1 MRVRV
6 NEIIANLLFIK
17 IPSLVLLPFD
27 GEEDKYVGFVVLIV
41 GVFSPRGGDGCE
53 LLGECLFVV
62 AGADE
67 VLGAELVNFLRTF
80 LGLENDNVNN
90 EMKITI

>member
-1 MRVRV
+1 MRTRV

-27 GEEDKYVGFVVLIV
+27 GEEGKYVGFVVLIV
-41 GVFSPRGGDGCE
+41 GVFNPRGGDGCE

-67 VLGAELVNFLRTF
+67 VLVNFLRTF

-90 EMKITI
+90 